1 MDKEKVETDLFEL
14 LKRGDI
20 IALMRHNGIY
30 PATEVLRVL
39 IMYVTKREVGG
50 QILFS
55 KIKGYNV
62 GETYDTTFAG
72 MAPKT
77 WRIV

>member
-1 MDKEKVETDLFEL
+1 MTVKPDEL
-14 LKRGDI
+14 RRGDI

-30 PATEVLRVL
+30 PENEVLRVL
-39 IMYVTKREVGG
+39 LMYVTKREVGG

-55 KIKGYNV
+55 TIKGYNV
-62 GETYDTTFAG
+62 GETYDTTFSG

>member
-1 MDKEKVETDLFEL
+1 MEKVKVKPDE

-20 IALMRHNGIY
+20 MAFMRLNSNGIY
-30 PATEVLRVL
+30 GETEVLRVL
-39 IMYVTKREVGG
+39 LMYVTKREFGG
-50 QILFS
+50 QILHS

-62 GETYDTTFAG
+62 GETYDTTFTD

-77 WRIV
+77 WRII

>member
-1 MDKEKVETDLFEL
+1 MIKTKVKPNE

-20 IALMRHNGIY
+20 IALMRLNGIY
-30 PATEVLRVL
+30 PETEVLRVL
-39 IMYVTKREVGG
+39 IMHATKWELGG

-62 GETYDTTFAG
+62 GENYDTTFG
-72 MAPKT
+72 DMAPKT

>member
-1 MDKEKVETDLFEL
+1 MEKVKVKPDE

-20 IALMRHNGIY
+20 MAFMRLNSNGIY
-30 PATEVLRVL
+30 GETEVLRVL
-39 IMYVTKREVGG
+39 LMYVTKREFGG

-62 GETYDTTFAG
+62 GESYDTTFTD

>member
-1 MDKEKVETDLFEL
+1 MMVKPDE

-20 IALMRHNGIY
+20 IALMRLNGIY
-30 PATEVLRVL
+30 PETEVLRVL
-39 IMYVTKREVGG
+39 LTYVTKWEFGG

-55 KIKGYNV
+55 KIRGYNV
-62 GETYDTTFAG
+62 GETYDTTFSG
-72 MAPKT
+72 MAPRT

>member
-1 MDKEKVETDLFEL
+1 MEEMKVETDK

-20 IALMRHNGIY
+20 IALMRLNGIY
-30 PATEVLRVL
+30 PKTEVLRVL
-39 IMYVTKREVGG
+39 LTQVTKWEFRG

-55 KIKGYNV
+55 TIKGYNV

>member
-1 MDKEKVETDLFEL
+1 MKVEPSK

-20 IALMRHNGIY
+20 IALMRHSGRR
-30 PATEVLRVL
+30 PETEVLRVL
-39 IMYVTKREVGG
+39 IMYATKREFEG

-55 KIKGYNV
+55 KISGYNV
-62 GETYDTTFAG
+62 GETYGTNFAG
-72 MAPKT
+72 SVPSN

>member
-1 MDKEKVETDLFEL
+1 MEKVKVKPDE

-20 IALMRHNGIY
+20 MAFMRLNSNGIY
-30 PATEVLRVL
+30 GETEVLRVL
-39 IMYVTKREVGG
+39 LMYVTKREFGG

-62 GETYDTTFAG
+62 GESYDTTFTD

-77 WRIV
+77 WRII

>member
-1 MDKEKVETDLFEL
+1 MEIPVVETDK

-20 IALMRHNGIY
+20 IALQRLNGIY
-30 PATEVLRVL
+30 GETEVLRVL
-39 IMYVTKREVGG
+39 LTYVTKRELGG
-50 QILFS
+50 QILYS

-62 GETYDTTFAG
+62 GETYDTNLVG

>member
-1 MDKEKVETDLFEL
+1 MKVETDK

-20 IALMRHNGIY
+20 IALMRLNGVY

-39 IMYVTKREVGG
+39 LMYVTKREVGG

-55 KIKGYNV
+55 TIKG
-62 GETYDTTFAG
+62 
-72 MAPKT
+72 
-77 WRIV
+77 

>member
-1 MDKEKVETDLFEL
+1 MEKVKVKPDE

-20 IALMRHNGIY
+20 IALQRLNGIY
-30 PATEVLRVL
+30 GETEVLRVL
-39 IMYVTKREVGG
+39 LMYVTKREFGG
-50 QILFS
+50 QILYS

-62 GETYDTTFAG
+62 GETYDTTFTD

>member
-1 MDKEKVETDLFEL
+1 MGKEKVETDK

-20 IALMRHNGIY
+20 IALMRLNGIY
-30 PATEVLRVL
+30 PETEVLRVL
-39 IMYVTKREVGG
+39 LMYVTKREFGG
-50 QILFS
+50 QILHS

-77 WRIV
+77 WRII

>member
-1 MDKEKVETDLFEL
+1 MEKVKVKPDE

-20 IALMRHNGIY
+20 MALMRLNSNGIY
-30 PATEVLRVL
+30 GETEVLRVL
-39 IMYVTKREVGG
+39 LMYVTKREFGG
-50 QILFS
+50 QILYS

-62 GETYDTTFAG
+62 GETYDTTFTD